1 MFSRRKHTPET
12 EIAAAQRTRWW
23 QRSNNPMPQ
32 PSRRSS
38 PEEQYEAL
46 VRQQAQWRDAEII
59 DRETKKATER
69 EKAAAMLEAGARRHL
84 QREKEEREWHA
95 MKAVVAAEQAALE
108 DAKRAKA
115 AKRYNAA
122 TRISPD
128 ISPPPLPKHYLPPRQ
143 QVYWDA
149 VPTEARS
156 SRVPLVAPEASSST
170 EQAKTE
176 ALEKAKAFMAE
187 QNEQYRAEEEARQVQ
202 KQKDW
207 SEALKSWRR
216 IIDYYFT
223 QEHKLERYQEMF
235 LPVLLRLRG
244 GRKQDLMSYIHRL
257 SSNIFDAFPRDVAI
271 LDRVIAMAYKS
282 RLNIAEQHDEY
293 TKAILEVL
301 GAEKDS
307 MGAETHLRH
316 PEVYEGGH
324 TGAHT
329 RALLAHEHAYQAH
342 LKAALDSNAAKIA
355 AEAVAY
361 AAIERLDSA
370 PVHIRE
376 FVFVWFYRHVLETCA
391 PGSDADFKAYFQQF
405 IQEDSLPF
413 WPSETIVTRDEMRTH
428 LA

>member
-1 MFSRRKHTPET
+1 
-12 EIAAAQRTRWW
+12 
-23 QRSNNPMPQ
+23 MPQ

-46 VRQQAQWRDAEII
+46 VRQQSQWRDAEIAEI
-59 DRETKKATER
+59 AER
-69 EKAAAMLEAGARRHL
+69 ESKRVAERAKAAAILEAEAHRRR
-84 QREKEEREWHA
+84 QREQEERDWHA
-95 MKAVVAAEQAALE
+95 IKAAVAAEQAALE
-108 DAKRAKA
+108 DAKRARA
-115 AKRYNAA
+115 AKQYSS
-122 TRISPD
+122 TSRISPD
-128 ISPPPLPKHYLPPRQ
+128 ISPPPLPKHYLPLRQ

-149 VPTEARS
+149 VPREARS
-156 SRVPLVAPEASSST
+156 SWVPLVAPEASSST

-176 ALEKAKAFMAE
+176 ALERAKAFMAE
-187 QNEQYRAEEEARQVQ
+187 QNEQYQAEDEARQLQ
-202 KQKDW
+202 KQEAWSKD
-207 SEALKSWRR
+207 LNSWRR
-216 IIDYYFT
+216 ATNRYFT
-223 QEHKLERYQEMF
+223 QEYKLERYQKMF
-235 LPVLLRLRG
+235 LPVMLRLRG
-244 GRKQDLMSYIHRL
+244 GRKADLMSYVRDV
-257 SSNIFDAFPRDVAI
+257 SNVIIDAFFPRDVAM
-271 LDRVIAMAYKS
+271 LLERVIAMAYKS
-282 RLNIAEQHDEY
+282 RLNIAEQHAAF

-329 RALLAHEHAYQAH
+329 RALLAYEDAYQAH

-413 WPSETIVTRDEMRTH
+413 WPSETVVTHDEMRTH
-428 LA
+428 A